1 MRTLIAFA
9 LTTTLLL
16 GGTTSLRAQP
26 TGLTTNE
33 SVIIISIDGNLLDVP
48 TATERDRIVV
58 EIPERTKWRV
68 LRGDYRKG
76 VGDETVVL
84 SFSIPAGHIPTVTR
98 DHERSRLLIG
108 FVRDGALAST
118 PASVTTPSTPSA
130 QPSSPASAREAPPSN
145 LSRALLQRL
154 SAANVDL
161 AVPESPAFAVLGITP
176 QSVTRPTSPRSF
188 ATSLLNGL
196 DEKGNFQA
204 GLAIDVAPYLLLAG
218 PALTLEDYQRNR
230 FIRFLSRTNLS
241 LGTTKGATN
250 NDLSLKLA
258 LGLHFTLVDDGDPRL
273 DSVLLADIN
282 NVLSEQPP
290 FTPEEIKR
298 AQVLKQQGKTDA
310 EIFPDRIERIRAAL
324 EPFRENARKRNWNAT
339 SWVVGLAP
347 SWISTSGNTD
357 DFKGSGGGIWTS
369 YAYGFKGI
377 KGLQDNS
384 QLTLHLRYLEDQLV
398 PDPAKDGHF
407 LREDSLLLAGQFRG
421 GWPNLN
427 VFLSTAYIHAKSAG
441 HSGDAF
447 RPSVGLE
454 YQIASDLWLNLSLG
468 HEFGDTLASDRTFV
482 LGSFRLGASSKP
494 SYTVAP

>member
-1 MRTLIAFA
+1 
-9 LTTTLLL
+9 
-16 GGTTSLRAQP
+16 
-26 TGLTTNE
+26 
-33 SVIIISIDGNLLDVP
+33 
-48 TATERDRIVV
+48 
-58 EIPERTKWRV
+58 
-68 LRGDYRKG
+68 
-76 VGDETVVL
+76 
-84 SFSIPAGHIPTVTR
+84 
-98 DHERSRLLIG
+98 
-108 FVRDGALAST
+108 
-118 PASVTTPSTPSA
+118 
-130 QPSSPASAREAPPSN
+130 
-145 LSRALLQRL
+145 
-154 SAANVDL
+154 
-161 AVPESPAFAVLGITP
+161 
-176 QSVTRPTSPRSF
+176 
-188 ATSLLNGL
+188 LLNGL

-258 LGLHFTLVDDGDPRL
+258 LGLHFTLVDAGDPRL

-310 EIFPDRIERIRAAL
+310 EIFPDRIEHIRAAL

-369 YAYGFKGI
+369 YAYGFKCI

-468 HEFGDTLASDRTFV
+468 HEFGNTLASDRTFV

-494 SYTVAP
+494 SFTVAP